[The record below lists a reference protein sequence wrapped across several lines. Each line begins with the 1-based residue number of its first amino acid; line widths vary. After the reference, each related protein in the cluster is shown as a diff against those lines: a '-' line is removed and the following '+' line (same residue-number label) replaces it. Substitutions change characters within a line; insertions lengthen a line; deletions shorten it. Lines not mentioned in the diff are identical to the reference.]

1 MGPHMATWA
10 MVEADGGR
18 GASSRDTCGRE
29 SVADFQLLLYVENTV
44 WDFRSCKC
52 PHWMPPR
59 KGMGAHPSHI
69 YLGTAFIVHNLEG
82 YEPKCLQCLFWRMEL
97 LVIFTFILD
106 KNRTIFI
113 LKK

>member
-1 MGPHMATWA
+1 MGPHTATWA
-10 MVEADGGR
+10 MVEAGGGR
-18 GASSRDTCGRE
+18 GASSRDACGRE
-29 SVADFQLLLYVENTV
+29 SVADFQLLLYIENAV
-44 WDFRSCKC
+44 WDFLSPLDATR
-52 PHWMPPR
+52 
-59 KGMGAHPSHI
+59 GGDGGPSHI
-69 YLGTAFIVHNLEG
+69 YLVTAFIVHILEG